1 VPDYVVDTRFPP
13 DAPAIARCS
22 VCDTL
27 TAMPAG
33 KADRWC
39 HAHYSDTGHPTEWV
53 LA

>member
-1 VPDYVVDTRFPP
+1 MPEYVVDTRFPP

-22 VCDTL
+22 VCDTI

-33 KADRWC
+33 EADRRMFE
-39 HAHYSDTGHPTEWV
+39 HNRDTGHPTEWV